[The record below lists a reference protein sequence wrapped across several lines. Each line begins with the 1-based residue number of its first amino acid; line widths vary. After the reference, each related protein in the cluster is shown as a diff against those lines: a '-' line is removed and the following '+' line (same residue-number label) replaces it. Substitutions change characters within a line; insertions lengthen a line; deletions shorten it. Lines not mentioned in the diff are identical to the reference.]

1 MPIKQITDRDVSI
14 QFGKGD
20 VISNTFLHEGR
31 VAVNLYEVKDEPWK
45 KKTSIDTCVENLDK
59 PSVVISF
66 DKAETLEAFITQLQG
81 AANKFKSKENL

>member
-31 VAVNLYEVKDEPWK
+31 VAVNLYEVKDEPW
-45 KKTSIDTCVENLDK
+45 E
-59 PSVVISF
+59 
-66 DKAETLEAFITQLQG
+66 
-81 AANKFKSKENL
+81 KEDFYRYLC